1 MEHPE
6 EMHWHG
12 EKNKCASLLFES
24 FCWGETAAD
33 AIDGT
38 QSFLNNELNSGETL
52 LIVMNG
58 FLICIVCGEVGKRLL
73 GVDRDPNALPLQP
86 CYCSY

>member
-1 MEHPE
+1 
-6 EMHWHG
+6 MHWHG

-24 FCWGETAAD
+24 FCWGGETAAD

-38 QSFLNNELNSGETL
+38 QSLLNNKLNCGETF

-58 FLICIVCGEVGKRLL
+58 FVICIVCGDVGERLL
-73 GVDRDPNALPLQP
+73 GVYRDPNALPLHL
-86 CYCSY
+86 CYYSY